1 MITKKQMQDLA
12 RKHGTP
18 LFIMDHDEI
27 RKNYAQ
33 FKKYLPRVQA
43 YYAVKAFFICIQNC
57 YQ

>member
-12 RKHGTP
+12 KKHGTP
-18 LFIMDHDEI
+18 LFIVDHDEI

-43 YYAVKAFFICIQNC
+43 WAFVNSLRGWLDAVVD
-57 YQ
+57 